1 VALFH
6 PTNSM
11 WLGDEES
18 DNVTVKL
25 TQQLIEHQIDFDYID
40 EQSLSSVATLEGGG
54 FRNLS
59 GQVYRGI
66 VIPSSTVITRASL
79 DRLRAFAGQGGKV
92 VFVGRTPSQVIE
104 KTFMKPGGAPDLSF
118 AVLEPTAEITARVVQ
133 ALPKPDL
140 VLDSPCPPITYN
152 HRSLR
157 DAEVYFFFNESNQKQ
172 SRTATLAGSG
182 EAQVWDAGTG
192 IVRPMSGA
200 TAEGGS
206 VKLPLVLEPYEARI
220 VVLGPLPSGAGEPEP
235 SLGAGQTVVELSGDW
250 SVTMGD
256 RQLTTPLR
264 SWQDLGVASY
274 SGAALYKK
282 EFTSPA
288 VKGRVFLEC
297 DDVRDYA
304 RVKLNGVDL
313 DARGWRPYRWE
324 VTKALKPGANVLE
337 MEVRGAGGG
346 GRAPAPPPAG
356 AAAAPG
362 RGAGGRGGSAAP
374 VISGLLPSVRLVAR

>member
-1 VALFH
+1 
-6 PTNSM
+6 
-11 WLGDEES
+11 
-18 DNVTVKL
+18 
-25 TQQLIEHQIDFDYID
+25 
-40 EQSLSSVATLEGGG
+40 
-54 FRNLS
+54 
-59 GQVYRGI
+59 
-66 VIPSSTVITRASL
+66 
-79 DRLRAFAGQGGKV
+79 
-92 VFVGRTPSQVIE
+92 
-104 KTFMKPGGAPDLSF
+104 
-118 AVLEPTAEITARVVQ
+118 
-133 ALPKPDL
+133 
-140 VLDSPCPPITYN
+140 
-152 HRSLR
+152 LR

-200 TAEGGS
+200 TAEVGS

-220 VVLGPLPSGAGEPEP
+220 VVLGPLPAGAGEPEP

-274 SGAALYKK
+274 SGAALYRK

-297 DDVRDYA
+297 DDMRDYA

-337 MEVRGAGGG
+337 VEVRGAGGG

-356 AAAAPG
+356 VAAAPG

-374 VISGLLPSVRLVAR
+374 VVSGLLPSVRLVAR